1 MSATQTKTDLLRWQ
15 RCTESGSKVY
25 QRRRRTKAGSTR
37 RGWKYLPDDINRRI
51 INPILC
57 LQATN
62 RLHASMTLSN
72 PEVSI
77 RKKKT
82 FEIFLGMVSGAR
94 HEIFIMWERSHNRG
108 GGSGMR
114 GFDLQSLRR
123 LNHTDQFLPS
133 VATRKLTMTL
143 PGHGK
148 KEPSVISAF

>member
-1 MSATQTKTDLLRWQ
+1 MSATLTKTDLLRWR
-15 RCTESGSKVY
+15 RCTQSGSKVY
-25 QRRRRTKAGSTR
+25 QRQERTKAGSSR
-37 RGWKYLPDDINRRI
+37 RGWKYPPDDINCRI

-57 LQATN
+57 LRATN

-72 PEVSI
+72 PRVSI
-77 RKKKT
+77 RKKKKPWN
-82 FEIFLGMVSGAR
+82 IFLGMVSGAR
-94 HEIFIMWERSHNRG
+94 HEIFIMRERSHNRG
-108 GGSGMR
+108 GGVR

-133 VATRKLTMTL
+133 VATRKLTLTL